1 MDFGNKKTENMD
13 NQFISGLINK
23 YISRLVANKI
33 NVEEVYL
40 FGSFAKSTNQ
50 EYSDID
56 LAIIV
61 DKFNNRFNFE
71 IQLMSLRNDD
81 ETIIE
86 PHVVL
91 KDEFNETDPFVH
103 EIIKTGRKI
112 YFKN

>member
-1 MDFGNKKTENMD
+1 MD
-13 NQFISGLINK
+13 NEFISRLVNN

-33 NVEEVYL
+33 NIKEVYL
-40 FGSFAKSTNQ
+40 FGSIAKNTGQ
-50 EYSDID
+50 EYSDVD

-61 DKFNNRFNFE
+61 DKFKNRFNFE

-86 PHVVL
+86 PHVFL

-103 EIIKTGRKI
+103 EIVKTGKKI
-112 YFKN
+112 IF

>member
-1 MDFGNKKTENMD
+1 MDFGDKKTKNMD
-13 NQFISGLINK
+13 NEFISRLVNN

-33 NVEEVYL
+33 NIKEVYL
-40 FGSFAKSTNQ
+40 FGSIAKNTGQ
-50 EYSDID
+50 EYSDVD

-61 DKFNNRFNFE
+61 DKFKNRFNFE

-86 PHVVL
+86 PHVFL

-103 EIIKTGRKI
+103 EIVKTGKKI
-112 YFKN
+112 IF